1 MLAKSQLNPCS
12 TNPFARL
19 FVGGARDPKRSCDQ
33 CVHHVAVE
41 IVRSLE
47 SGGEQGSSEKYGK

>member
-1 MLAKSQLNPCS
+1 MLTKSQLIPCN

-19 FVGGARDPKRSCDQ
+19 FVGGAGGPKRSCDQ
-33 CVHHVAVE
+33 CAHHVAVE

-47 SGGEQGSSEKYGK
+47 CGREQRSSEKYGK